1 MQVKNH
7 LLFGVVALLLI
18 GGTILPG
25 MAQTETDEEQSRIIL
40 NLDNTTYDLQQKI
53 TISGQVVDFTPSN
66 TNPINDLV
74 EIRFMDSSGKIPTI
88 SFTDAGTLCDNDT
101 CMLGGSDQ
109 SFIFKVMPDQLG
121 SFSLTTL
128 LTSVLFDYETY
139 TIQASTYQ
147 SGTIKATTEFEIV
160 APEEEAP
167 EPEPERIVFET

>member
-66 TNPINDLV
+66 TNPINDLF
-74 EIRFMDSSGKIPTI
+74 EIRFMD
-88 SFTDAGTLCDNDT
+88 
-101 CMLGGSDQ
+101 
-109 SFIFKVMPDQLG
+109 
-121 SFSLTTL
+121 
-128 LTSVLFDYETY
+128 
-139 TIQASTYQ
+139 
-147 SGTIKATTEFEIV
+147 
-160 APEEEAP
+160 
-167 EPEPERIVFET
+167 